1 MSELEEKVIS
11 RLHNLITENQLSNEC
26 LVQIIEVCG
35 LYLNLCTISKYAKDN
50 NMSYNGVKNHREV
63 KNILGLKFVIDND

>member
-1 MSELEEKVIS
+1 MNELEEKVIS
-11 RLHNLITENQLSNEC
+11 RLHNLSTENQLSNEC
-26 LVQIIEVCG
+26 LVQIIEVCS

-63 KNILGLKFVIDND
+63 KNILGVKFVIDND

>member
-11 RLHNLITENQLSNEC
+11 RLHNLNTENQLSNEC
-26 LVQIIEVCG
+26 LVQIIEVCS
-35 LYLNLCTISKYAKDN
+35 LYLNLCIISKYAKNN

-63 KNILGLKFVIDND
+63 KNILGVKFVIDND

>member
-1 MSELEEKVIS
+1 MNELEDKLIS
-11 RLHNLITENQLSNEC
+11 ILHNLAQENKLSNEC

-63 KNILGLKFVIDND
+63 KSILGVKFVIDND

>member
-11 RLHNLITENQLSNEC
+11 RLHNLNTENQLSNKC

-63 KNILGLKFVIDND
+63 KNILGIKFVIDND